1 MKKHYY
7 VYVQFSKNCMR
18 KYFYQYCDNKQQ
30 AIKLLS
36 TLKKQNKSLIGW
48 VDFVWDNDYKTL
60 PGSILHGTMYNK
72 TESLMQEVMV

>member
-1 MKKHYY
+1 
-7 VYVQFSKNCMR
+7 MR

-60 PGSILHGTMYNK
+60 PGSELHGKMFTK
-72 TESLMQEVMV
+72 TESLLQEVMV

>member
-7 VYVQFSKNCMR
+7 VCVQFSKNCIR

-30 AIKLLS
+30 ANKLL
-36 TLKKQNKSLIGW
+36 TQLKRKNKTLIGW

-60 PGSILHGTMYNK
+60 PGSELHGKMFTK
-72 TESLMQEVMV
+72 TESLLQEVMV